1 MLLRGSN
8 RGLMFTNEDPLKV
21 EEFFSSHAEPDY
33 ARTNGIA
40 TEDVVLP
47 EGPLPQVTIKISIKS
62 ISQTNKIVHFSSN
75 LETKNDKK
83 YFYRFHS
90 FRKLKRN
97 E

>member
-1 MLLRGSN
+1 
-8 RGLMFTNEDPLKV
+8 MFTNEDPLKV

-47 EGPLPQVTIKISIKS
+47 EGPLPQVLIKIFIKS
-62 ISQTNKIVHFSSN
+62 ISKTNKIHHFSSN
-75 LETKNDKK
+75 LETKNGIND
-83 YFYRFHS
+83 FYRFYS
-90 FRKLKRN
+90 FRELKRN

>member
-21 EEFFSSHAEPDY
+21 EEFFASHAEPDY

-62 ISQTNKIVHFSSN
+62 NSKINKIVNSSSN
-75 LETKNDKK
+75 LERENGNTLSLGFNV
-83 YFYRFHS
+83 HM
-90 FRKLKRN
+90 L
-97 E
+97 